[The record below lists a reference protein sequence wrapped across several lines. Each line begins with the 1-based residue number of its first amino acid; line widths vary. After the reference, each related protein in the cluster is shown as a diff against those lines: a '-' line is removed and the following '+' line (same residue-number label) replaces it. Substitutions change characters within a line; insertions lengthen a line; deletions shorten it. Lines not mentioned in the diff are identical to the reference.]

1 VISRKLALGLAFGLV
16 ALAPGIERR
25 AGAADA
31 PLSSSSE
38 CTTDNLLS
46 HKVPVW
52 RQDIRG
58 DLHLPT
64 DEAVAPEG
72 AQWDAPVGVILE
84 TPAGSLTYDLGSVR
98 PVSSFLL
105 QADANDTYKIF
116 GAEEN
121 KPEAF
126 KLLVEVDN
134 VVASQGHGFRTR
146 TVSIDATPVRFLKV
160 GEPLG
165 DGAYSIGEFQAY
177 CRAPTPFPPK
187 LTISNAPP
195 AIVVEPGFWKFA
207 WWENDASS
215 RFEMALALAAMALLG
230 WGLWLTKKGRENFKR
245 KLRDR
250 LLIVVGV
257 LSFCAYWNFFSFH
270 FGNYVHMWD
279 TFHYYVG
286 SKYFKELSY
295 DRLYECVA
303 VADAEE
309 PGLKRRVELRKIM
322 NLRTNMM
329 VDTKD
334 IMADPNGTCKVHF
347 TAERWADF
355 KHDVAYFRNHHDI
368 KRWEEAQ
375 TDHGYNGSPVW
386 NIVGTTLTNMS
397 PISDAQISF
406 LTKID
411 PFFIFGIILMSW
423 WAFGWRTMCVAL
435 AVFATNFPSRFYW
448 TGGSLLRWDWL
459 FYLVGGVCLVK
470 KDRPLLGGFFLGYST
485 LLRIFPLFI
494 FSGPILV
501 IIRQLW
507 GKVGAFPSAAP
518 AEAGSA
524 TAPVLADAKVSDQPP
539 PRPWWKPEPWA
550 SWQALGARVDRRFV
564 SILAGAAL
572 ALAILVPIS
581 LVTSNG
587 IAGYRAFAFNTQK
600 HKETPLTNYM
610 GLRTVVAYSPSEA
623 GRVMKDDR
631 QEDPWG
637 PWKRQKLRTFHARFG
652 LYLLLAGGFVVLLYQ
667 ALRDAEPWVA
677 CSLGAMMM
685 AVGVELTC
693 YYYSFLFA
701 ITLLYHKRRE
711 AGVILLGM
719 TALTGIIDWSPTRY
733 IPDVKPWMGLK
744 WSQWLDEQYMA
755 MSIATLLAFVWIL
768 YRFAYLPTV
777 EASAEASAGAV
788 AVAAD
793 VPASINQRK
802 PSRRSGG
809 GNSRRR
815 GGGRSRG
822 RGR

>member
-1 VISRKLALGLAFGLV
+1 MGF
-16 ALAPGIERR
+16 ALAALVSGR
-25 AGAADA
+25 AGAQA
-31 PLSSSSE
+31 LQSSSD
-38 CTTDNLLS
+38 CTTDNLIAR
-46 HKVPVW
+46 KGPVW

-58 DLHLPT
+58 DLNLPT
-64 DEAVAPEG
+64 DNAAAPEG

-84 TPAGSLTYDLGSVR
+84 TPAGSLTYDLGSIR

-116 GAEEN
+116 GADVN

-126 KLLVEVDN
+126 KLLVEIDN

-146 TVSIDATPVRFLKV
+146 TATIDPTPVRFLKV
-160 GEPLG
+160 GEPVG
-165 DGAYSIGEFQAY
+165 DGAYSIAEFQAY

-187 LTISNAPP
+187 LTITNAPA

-215 RFEMALALAAMALLG
+215 RFEMCLALAAMALVC
-230 WGLWLTKKGRENFKR
+230 WGIWLAKKGRPDWKR

-250 LLIVVGV
+250 LLMVVGV

-334 IMADPNGTCKVHF
+334 VMADPIGTCKVHF

-355 KHDVAYFRNHHDI
+355 RHDVAYFRNHHDI

-386 NIVGTTLTNMS
+386 NIVGTTLTNMA
-397 PISDAQISF
+397 PISDGQISF

-411 PFFIFGIILMSW
+411 PFFIFGIIVMSW
-423 WAFGWRTMCVAL
+423 WAFGWRTMCIAL

-470 KDRPLLGGFFLGYST
+470 KERPLLGGFFLGYST

-501 IIRQLW
+501 LVRQLW
-507 GKVGAFPSAAP
+507 GKVGAFPSDTTSN
-518 AEAGSA
+518 AGSPSGA
-524 TAPVLADAKVSDQPP
+524 GVDAAAANGEP
-539 PRPWWKPEPWA
+539 PRP
-550 SWQALGARVDRRFV
+550 
-564 SILAGAAL
+564 
-572 ALAILVPIS
+572 
-581 LVTSNG
+581 
-587 IAGYRAFAFNTQK
+587 
-600 HKETPLTNYM
+600 
-610 GLRTVVAYSPSEA
+610 
-623 GRVMKDDR
+623 
-631 QEDPWG
+631 
-637 PWKRQKLRTFHARFG
+637 
-652 LYLLLAGGFVVLLYQ
+652 
-667 ALRDAEPWVA
+667 
-677 CSLGAMMM
+677 
-685 AVGVELTC
+685 
-693 YYYSFLFA
+693 
-701 ITLLYHKRRE
+701 
-711 AGVILLGM
+711 
-719 TALTGIIDWSPTRY
+719 
-733 IPDVKPWMGLK
+733 
-744 WSQWLDEQYMA
+744 
-755 MSIATLLAFVWIL
+755 
-768 YRFAYLPTV
+768 
-777 EASAEASAGAV
+777 
-788 AVAAD
+788 
-793 VPASINQRK
+793 
-802 PSRRSGG
+802 
-809 GNSRRR
+809 
-815 GGGRSRG
+815 
-822 RGR
+822 

>member
-1 VISRKLALGLAFGLV
+1 VISRKLGLSLGFALV
-16 ALAPGIERR
+16 ALVSGR
-25 AGAADA
+25 AGAQA
-31 PLSSSSE
+31 LQSSSD
-38 CTTDNLLS
+38 CTTENLIS
-46 HKVPVW
+46 RKVPVW

-58 DLHLPT
+58 DLNLPT
-64 DEAVAPEG
+64 DNAAAPEG

-84 TPAGSLTYDLGSVR
+84 TPAGSLTYDLGSIR

-116 GAEEN
+116 GADVN

-126 KLLVEVDN
+126 KLLVEIDN

-146 TVSIDATPVRFLKV
+146 TATIDPTPVRFLRV
-160 GEPLG
+160 GEPVG
-165 DGAYSIGEFQAY
+165 DGAYSIAEFQAY

-187 LTISNAPP
+187 LTITSAPA

-215 RFEMALALAAMALLG
+215 RFEMCLALAAMALIC
-230 WGLWLTKKGRENFKR
+230 WGIWLAKKGRPDWKR
-245 KLRDR
+245 RLRDR

-334 IMADPNGTCKVHF
+334 VMADPVGTCKVHF

-386 NIVGTTLTNMS
+386 NIVGTTLTNMA
-397 PISDAQISF
+397 PISDGQVSF

-459 FYLVGGVCLVK
+459 FYLVGGICLVK
-470 KDRPLLGGFFLGYST
+470 KERPLLGGFFLGYST

-501 IIRQLW
+501 LVRQLW
-507 GKVGAFPSAAP
+507 GKVGAFPSDAASE
-518 AEAGSA
+518 AGSAKAASAGSA
-524 TAPVLADAKVSDQPP
+524 TANDEPP
-539 PRPWWKPEPWA
+539 PRPWWKPEPWD
-550 SWQALGARVDRRFV
+550 SWQALVARVDRRFV

-572 ALAILVPIS
+572 SVAILVPIS

-587 IAGYRAFAFNTQK
+587 IAGYRAFAFNTKK

-610 GLRTVVAYSPSEA
+610 GLRTVVAYSPSES

-637 PWKRQKLRTFHARFG
+637 PWKRQKVKTFYARYP

-693 YYYSFLFA
+693 YYYAFLFA

-711 AGVILLGM
+711 AGAIMLGM
-719 TALTGIIDWSPTRY
+719 TAMTGLIDWSPTRY

-755 MSIATLLAFVWIL
+755 MSIATLAAFVWIL
-768 YRFAYLPTV
+768 YRFAHQPQLEVSPAV
-777 EASAEASAGAV
+777 V
-788 AVAAD
+788 AVADAAA
-793 VPASINQRK
+793 ASVNRRK
-802 PSRRSGG
+802 PSRRAGG

-815 GGGRSRG
+815 GGGGRRARG
-822 RGR
+822 GK

>member
-1 VISRKLALGLAFGLV
+1 MTG
-16 ALAPGIERR
+16 P
-25 AGAADA
+25 
-31 PLSSSSE
+31 
-38 CTTDNLLS
+38 
-46 HKVPVW
+46 
-52 RQDIRG
+52 
-58 DLHLPT
+58 
-64 DEAVAPEG
+64 
-72 AQWDAPVGVILE
+72 
-84 TPAGSLTYDLGSVR
+84 
-98 PVSSFLL
+98 
-105 QADANDTYKIF
+105 
-116 GAEEN
+116 
-121 KPEAF
+121 
-126 KLLVEVDN
+126 
-134 VVASQGHGFRTR
+134 
-146 TVSIDATPVRFLKV
+146 
-160 GEPLG
+160 
-165 DGAYSIGEFQAY
+165 YSIAEFQAY

-187 LTISNAPP
+187 LNITSAPP

-215 RFEMALALAAMALLG
+215 RFEMCLAVGAMLLICWGIWLA
-230 WGLWLTKKGRENFKR
+230 KKGRPDWKR

-250 LLIVVGV
+250 LLMVVGV

-279 TFHYYVG
+279 TFHYYIG

-334 IMADPNGTCKVHF
+334 IMADPVGTCKVHF
-347 TAERWADF
+347 TQERWADF

-397 PISDAQISF
+397 PISDGQVSF

-494 FSGPILV
+494 FFGPALV
-501 IIRQLW
+501 LIRQLW
-507 GKVGAFPSAAP
+507 GKVGVFPSDTAS
-518 AEAGSA
+518 EGGSA
-524 TAPVLADAKVSDQPP
+524 KAVGAGTETASEEQ
-539 PRPWWKPEPWA
+539 RPWWKPEPWD
-550 SWQALGARVDRRFV
+550 SLQALVARVDRRFV
-564 SILAGAAL
+564 SILAGGAL
-572 ALAILVPIS
+572 AAAILIPVS

-587 IAGYRAFAFNTQK
+587 IAGYRAFIFNTNK

-637 PWKRQKLRTFHARFG
+637 PWKRQKVKTFHARYP
-652 LYLLLAGGFVVLLYQ
+652 LYVLLAGGFLVLLYQ

-677 CSLGAMMM
+677 CSMGAMMM

-701 ITLLYHKRRE
+701 ITLLYHKRKE
-711 AGVILLGM
+711 AGVILLGITAM
-719 TALTGIIDWSPTRY
+719 TGLIDWSPTRY

-755 MSIATLLAFVWIL
+755 MSIATLLGFVWIL
-768 YRFAYLPTV
+768 YRFAYQPPMDAIP
-777 EASAEASAGAV
+777 EAAVVVADATAAASV
-788 AVAAD
+788 
-793 VPASINQRK
+793 NRRK
-802 PSRRSGG
+802 PSRRAGAAG

-815 GGGRSRG
+815 GGGGRRG
-822 RGR
+822 RGK